1 MSSMWIC
8 PEVLLGSTSRRPSWC
23 IDDSVMPKPHEHIM
37 DYVGMQGFPSTH
49 IGIIDMFCFP
59 FGMILLIADDLLDYL
74 CLSNATNILH
84 FWSFVLQESPATW
97 PHFSGRLL
105 RYWSGNGGWLFE
117 QLPGFLGGL
126 IWRHTH
132 LVAWFYT
139 IWWYTI
145 PKIHLENS
153 PWTIS
158 IWKTSTSLFEK
169 QWKNTIRFSTFCF
182 PNSQIRPTVR
192 LQATNTRL
200 NVVLATGADLTRRG
214 ALIAVRTV
222 GGFQSGFC
230 CKKLKWFQSLG
241 DWHGFRGWLL
251 YSDVPWL
258 LMISSRSVWV

>member
-1 MSSMWIC
+1 MVKNHSLYIYIRQLRNDIVGVLIHLFFSNITCFILYHAQTQWCFIEVEVMSSMWIC
-8 PEVLLGSTSRRPSWC
+8 PEVLLGSTSRRPKHGVLMIQWC
-23 IDDSVMPKPHEHIM
+23 RNLMENIM

-49 IGIIDMFCFP
+49 IGIIDMSCFP
-59 FGMILLIADDLLDYL
+59 FGMIRLIADDLWDSL

-105 RYWSGNGGWLFE
+105 RYWSGNCGWLFE

-139 IWWYTI
+139 IWWCTI

-158 IWKTSTSLFEK
+158 IWKTK
-169 QWKNTIRFSTFCF
+169 HNTIFH
-182 PNSQIRPTVR
+182 
-192 LQATNTRL
+192 
-200 NVVLATGADLTRRG
+200 VLL
-214 ALIAVRTV
+214 
-222 GGFQSGFC
+222 S
-230 CKKLKWFQSLG
+230 
-241 DWHGFRGWLL
+241 
-251 YSDVPWL
+251 
-258 LMISSRSVWV
+258 